1 MKRDMLRLG
10 TVCLV
15 TMLIVL
21 AGCAVQ
27 TPPQA
32 PVPPE
37 GNSHGSLPEQAPPQ
51 SSSEPEPTF
60 EPVPGSE
67 ALRLDGSKRY
77 IGETDSGA
85 VDAGDLETV
94 TSVFIEP
101 LLRGDI
107 AVLGT
112 WQSPAELEA
121 DYFVR
126 FCGRNNLLK
135 RPLIQTGDGYEYA
148 DAVCTAA
155 ELEQAVQRYFDVT
168 AEYLRTSPSYDA
180 AAGTYT
186 LPGYGGGGREVY
198 AMDAKADGNR
208 LSLSVGVSMPGQ
220 TDSPFLEG
228 TLLVRLTDDGGFR
241 YLSYTVTRDDS

>member
-1 MKRDMLRLG
+1 MKRDVPRLA

-15 TMLIVL
+15 AILIVL

-32 PVPPE
+32 PVPPV
-37 GNSHGSLPEQAPPQ
+37 GNSHGSVPAQAPPQ
-51 SSSEPEPTF
+51 SEPGQGF

-67 ALRLDGSKRY
+67 ELRLDGSKRY
-77 IGETDSGA
+77 IGETDVGTIDLS
-85 VDAGDLETV
+85 DLETV
-94 TSVFIEP
+94 TSVFIES

-107 AVLGT
+107 AVLET
-112 WQSPAELEA
+112 WQSPSELEA

-126 FCGRNNLLK
+126 FCGQNNLLK
-135 RPLIQTGDGYEYA
+135 RPLVQTGDGYEYA

-180 AAGTYT
+180 AAKTYT
-186 LPGYGGGGREVY
+186 LQGYGGGGREVF
-198 AMDAKADGNR
+198 AMDAKKNGERWSIA
-208 LSLSVGVSMPGQ
+208 VGVSMPGQ

-228 TLLVRLTDDGGFR
+228 TLEVEQTDGGFR
-241 YLSYTVTRDDS
+241 YLSYIVTRNDG

>member
-1 MKRDMLRLG
+1 MKRDVPRLA

-15 TMLIVL
+15 TILIVL

-32 PVPPE
+32 PVPPV
-37 GNSHGSLPEQAPPQ
+37 GNSHGSVPAQAPPQ
-51 SSSEPEPTF
+51 SEPGQGF

-67 ALRLDGSKRY
+67 TLRLDGSKRY
-77 IGETDSGA
+77 IGETDLSTL
-85 VDAGDLETV
+85 DTGDLETV
-94 TSVFIEP
+94 TSVFVEP
-101 LLRGDI
+101 LLRGDS

-112 WQSPAELEA
+112 WQSPEALEA

-135 RPLIQTGDGYEYA
+135 RSLIQTGDGYEYA

-180 AAGTYT
+180 AADTYT
-186 LPGYGGGGREVY
+186 LQSYGGGGREVF
-198 AMDAKADGNR
+198 AMDAKKNGER
-208 LSLSVGVSMPGQ
+208 WSVSVGVSMLGQ